1 MEEKRQERAIQGLLE
16 LSRDLSSR
24 VDLDALLRVIVE
36 KASVVVDA
44 DRTSVFLV
52 DGATGRLTI
61 RIGEGISRTTIELAE
76 GHGIAGSVAKT
87 GEIVNVEDAYLDPR
101 FSPRFDRATGYR
113 TRSML
118 AAPIIDESGALLGVL
133 QSLNKKTAARFD
145 AEDESLMQ
153 AMASH
158 VAVALERGRM
168 TERLVEAERL
178 AQSLETASEIQMRM
192 LPPFSRIASESLPF
206 QIGGCIRPARMIGG
220 DFYDFLITA
229 DRRLQFCIGDVSGKG
244 IPAALMMAV
253 VKTLFRAL
261 SRVESTPEAITA
273 AVNRQ
278 LSRDIDPTMFAS
290 AFYGSLALDTGML
303 EYSNAGHNPPLLLRA
318 SGRVETIPSRP
329 GVVLGV
335 VKDFGYALDSILLDP
350 GDTICLYTD
359 GLSEARNADEELFSV
374 ERLREVLERNRGEHP
389 DRIVAEM
396 VAAVEGF
403 AGAEPQSD
411 DITAMCIR
419 YGATFDPPPPRP

>member
-1 MEEKRQERAIQGLLE
+1 MEEKRRERAIRGLLD
-16 LSRDLSSR
+16 LSKDLSSR
-24 VDLDALLRVIVE
+24 IDLDALLRVIVE
-36 KASVVVDA
+36 KASTVVEA
-44 DRTSVFLV
+44 DRTSVFLA
-52 DGATGRLTI
+52 DPETGRLTI
-61 RIGEGISRTTIELAE
+61 RVGEGVSRATIEVAE

-87 GEIVNVEDAYLDPR
+87 REIANVEDAYLDPR
-101 FSPRFDRATGYR
+101 FSPEFDRSTGYR

-118 AAPIIDESGALLGVL
+118 AAPILDEGGALLGVL
-133 QSLNKKTAARFD
+133 QSLNKRTAARFD
-145 AEDESLMQ
+145 GDDESLMQ

-158 VAVALERGRM
+158 VAVALQRGQM

-178 AQSLETASEIQMRM
+178 EQSLETASEIQMRM
-192 LPPFSRIASESLPF
+192 LPSFIHGSQDSLPF

-220 DFYDFLITA
+220 DFYDFQVTT

-261 SRVESTPEAITA
+261 SRFESRPEALTS

-278 LSRDIDPTMFAS
+278 LSLEIDPTMFVS
-290 AFYGSLALDTGML
+290 AFYGSLDLRAGVL

-318 SGRVETIPSRP
+318 DGHVEAIPSRP

-335 VKDFGYALDSILLDP
+335 VKDFRYVLDSIPLAP

-359 GLSEARNADEELFSV
+359 GVSEATNADEELFSV
-374 ERLREVLERNRGEHP
+374 ERMENVLKRNPGAHP
-389 DRIVAEM
+389 ERIVEELIE
-396 VAAVEGF
+396 AVEAF
-403 AGAEPQSD
+403 AGDEPQSD

-419 YGATFDPPPPRP
+419 YGPDIDPPPRRS